1 MKKKVLVTAVL
12 VSVMFT
18 AKSFLSTNQALLV
31 SDNIEAIS
39 EETYEGGD
47 LPEVE
52 ITCGKKY
59 GPCWDGYE
67 RPFLGWKC
75 PTFTGCVYDW
85 CIPNMG

>member
-1 MKKKVLVTAVL
+1 MKKKLFVAAVL
-12 VSVMFT
+12 ASALFT

-52 ITCGKKY
+52 ITCGKTY
-59 GPCWDGYE
+59 GPCWKGKEY
-67 RPFLGWKC
+67 LINYHC
-75 PTFTGCVYDW
+75 PTFTGCVYDR
-85 CIPNMG
+85 CYPMPR

>member
-1 MKKKVLVTAVL
+1 MKKKVFVAAVL
-12 VSVMFT
+12 ASALFT

-52 ITCGKKY
+52 ITCGQNWGRCWQ
-59 GPCWDGYE
+59 GPDGIISHS
-67 RPFLGWKC
+67 C
-75 PTFTGCVYDW
+75 PTFTGSVSHYCKPY
-85 CIPNMG
+85 PR